1 MAATKK
7 NLLKISQLAQRAGV
21 SIPTVKHYVREGLL
35 PRPVKTSRN
44 MAYYSKDDIH
54 RIRLVKKMQKERF
67 LPLEVIKRLLD
78 AGESFD
84 QELALGKAILKTN
97 RIASHAEPVKQSNI
111 EEVTGYPLDKIDIL
125 EEKGL
130 IHPLMED
137 DAKVY
142 LPEDLA
148 LIDIMKARDDLGV
161 PLEASLATL
170 RIYGDALT
178 LAVQEDIN
186 FFIRN
191 IMDDTPTHQ
200 AIQFITKADETL
212 NRFIISFRQKM
223 LRQFS
228 QKTIQALN
236 RLPKDLAV
244 LNFLPINARALP
256 EKPPETP
263 FYGRLYD
270 LLKGDAPATAH
281 KKVGEGFAQEPP
293 RLRALGILSV
303 LMSGNTKIALK
314 LVQDLIPEPTHLAL
328 ENTVAALTFLFAM
341 QRSSGFSEPMFYLKK
356 VLLHLSRNEQLE
368 HEPALDTVFSQYVC
382 GAVYMFLPGVFDTR
396 HKGIELLKTLN
407 QELAGI
413 SFERFDLPAWLAR
426 TLDAEIVPALE
437 VRINRFLAR
446 AANTQPG
453 PGPNALVKPSNQMWI

>member
-1 MAATKK
+1 MHPTPKDKK
-7 NLLKISQLAQRAGV
+7 GLLKISQLAQKAGV

-44 MAYYSKDDIH
+44 MAYYSEDDIH

-84 QELALGKAILKTN
+84 QELALGRAILKTN

-111 EEVTGYPLDKIDIL
+111 EKVTGYPLDKIDIL

-130 IHPLMED
+130 IHPPAED
-137 DAKVY
+137 HAKVY

-148 LIDIMKARDDLGV
+148 VIDIMKARDDLGV
-161 PLEASLATL
+161 PFDASLATL

-178 LAVQEDIN
+178 RAVQADIN

-191 IMDDTPTHQ
+191 IMADTPTHQ

-212 NRFIISFRQKM
+212 DRFIISFRQKM

-228 QKTIQALN
+228 QKTITALN

-244 LNFLPINARALP
+244 LNFLPINARGLP
-256 EKPPETP
+256 AKPPETQL
-263 FYGRLYD
+263 YGRVYH
-270 LLKGDAPATAH
+270 LLKGDAPAPAD
-281 KKVGEGFAQEPP
+281 KEVGEGFAQEPP

-303 LMSGNTKIALK
+303 LMSGNRRTALK
-314 LVQDLIPEPTHLAL
+314 LVQDHIPEPTHLAL
-328 ENTVAALTFLFAM
+328 ENTVAALTLLFAM
-341 QRSSGFSEPMFYLKK
+341 EKSSGFSEPMFNIKK
-356 VLLHLSRNEQLE
+356 VLLHLSRIEQVE
-368 HEPALDTVFSQYVC
+368 REPALDTLFSQYVC
-382 GAVYMFLPGVFDTR
+382 GAVYMFLPGVFGTR
-396 HKGIELLKTLN
+396 HKGIELLETLN
-407 QELAGI
+407 KELAGL
-413 SFERFDLPAWLAR
+413 SFERFGLPAWLAH
-426 TLDAEIVPALE
+426 TLDTEIVPALE
-437 VRINRFLAR
+437 VRINRFLTR
-446 AANTQPG
+446 A
-453 PGPNALVKPSNQMWI
+453 VSM